1 MAREVIIP
9 RMKKFLV
16 TKVLN
21 VLLED
26 IEPPRGVGER
36 VERSLVGGAGVP
48 RDLRVIMEKEGDTS
62 FG

>member
-1 MAREVIIP
+1 
-9 RMKKFLV
+9 MKKFFD

-26 IEPPRGVGER
+26 IEPPRGVEER